1 MNEQL
6 NLFQNAKKKWD
17 SEVQTSN
24 NRQYNFETV
33 SGESVDLLYHP
44 DSDDKNYL
52 SKLGFPGQ
60 FPFTRGLHSNLYR
73 GKLWTMRQYAGV
85 PSAAESNKRYRYLI
99 DQCVSGLSIA
109 FDLPFVKIS

>member
-60 FPFTRGLHSNLYR
+60 FPFTRGIHSNLYR
-73 GKLWTMRQYAGV
+73 GKLWTMRQFSGFGT
-85 PSAAESNKRYRYLI
+85 PEETNKRYHLLLFI
-99 DQCVSGLSIA
+99 FPMG
-109 FDLPFVKIS
+109 DLL